1 MSAGATAV
9 AVVDADRARR
19 DWLILAAAVVAF
31 GFGFGINIGI
41 TPDFTAR
48 HLEIPRAQLGLLES
62 LREVPGLLAAGLV
75 GLLAVLPRP
84 AMGRLALAILGVGI
98 CCTGLAGSLGPLIAI
113 NVFWSIGLHI
123 WLSVQPSLTLSLS
136 KAGHSGFGLGMM
148 NRYMALA
155 MMTGLALVGLTAGHL
170 GHGII
175 YLIGGLSIIA
185 GSVIVSRLSSALNG
199 EVEHRLLFRREYWR
213 YYLLMLLDGGRRQV
227 VQTFA
232 LLILVKEFN
241 VDARGIA
248 PLLVLNQALTMA
260 VSPYLGRL
268 TDRLGERRVLFAYYS
283 LVAVIFLG
291 YTQIEFAA
299 NRFAVSAGMLFS
311 CVYVV
316 DSVLFAA
323 SVGIQTYIRH
333 VAPPEELA
341 PSIAMGITW
350 NHVAAVSVPL
360 AAGWIWAGFGYQ
372 RIFAFGII
380 LALLAALTCLT
391 LPRRG
396 PTGVAP
402 S

>member
-1 MSAGATAV
+1 M
-9 AVVDADRARR
+9 
-19 DWLILAAAVVAF
+19 
-31 GFGFGINIGI
+31 
-41 TPDFTAR
+41 
-48 HLEIPRAQLGLLES
+48 
-62 LREVPGLLAAGLV
+62 
-75 GLLAVLPRP
+75 
-84 AMGRLALAILGVGI
+84 
-98 CCTGLAGSLGPLIAI
+98 
-113 NVFWSIGLHI
+113 
-123 WLSVQPSLTLSLS
+123 
-136 KAGHSGFGLGMM
+136 
-148 NRYMALA
+148 
-155 MMTGLALVGLTAGHL
+155 
-170 GHGII
+170 
-175 YLIGGLSIIA
+175 
-185 GSVIVSRLSSALNG
+185 
-199 EVEHRLLFRREYWR
+199 
-213 YYLLMLLDGGRRQV
+213 
-227 VQTFA
+227 
-232 LLILVKEFN
+232 
-241 VDARGIA
+241 
-248 PLLVLNQALTMA
+248 
-260 VSPYLGRL
+260 
-268 TDRLGERRVLFAYYS
+268 LFAYYS

-299 NRFAVSAGMLFS
+299 DRFAVSAGMLFS

-396 PTGVAP
+396 STGAAP